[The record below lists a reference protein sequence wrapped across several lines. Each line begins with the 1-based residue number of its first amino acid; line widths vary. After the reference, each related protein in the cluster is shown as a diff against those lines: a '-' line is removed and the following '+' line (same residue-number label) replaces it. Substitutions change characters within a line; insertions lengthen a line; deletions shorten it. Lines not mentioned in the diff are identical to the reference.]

1 MVNGRLQ
8 NGFIIVWWYYVP
20 KRRDKSTSLR
30 CCLANRLCN
39 IPPPFDR
46 LKDRDSLALQA
57 FINHF
62 QFSLFNCQLFKHFL
76 CVLAPWRETF
86 SRCDDRISL
95 GVWSS
100 CSARDLKASKAFRIL
115 FERSSNHQYF
125 NAVAIALKQCCN
137 VVEMSYLFNA
147 PVILTETKNPINSS
161 RMVQQIPHSVSEWQ
175 RNLIVCCV
183 CLTFSTAPNPLNGA
197 LESALHYIASND
209 WIALLSALKGHPI
222 LAQGIALGIC

>member
-1 MVNGRLQ
+1 MVDYRMGSSSCD
-8 NGFIIVWWYYVP
+8 GIMY
-20 KRRDKSTSLR
+20 RRD
-30 CCLANRLCN
+30 AINR
-39 IPPPFDR
+39 R
-46 LKDRDSLALQA
+46 LYDAALQISSA
-57 FINHF
+57 IFYCLSTGSRTGVHWPFRPLLII
-62 QFSLFNCQLFKHFL
+62 QFSIFNCQLMKRL

-161 RMVQQIPHSVSEWQ
+161 RMVQQIPHSVSE
-175 RNLIVCCV
+175 
-183 CLTFSTAPNPLNGA
+183 
-197 LESALHYIASND
+197 
-209 WIALLSALKGHPI
+209 
-222 LAQGIALGIC
+222 